1 MAIITLILASV
12 IVLIDQLSKIWAY
25 NNLSQVGQIKG
36 IPGILDFMY
45 VENTGAAFGI
55 LPNQNWLFII
65 LAMLVLVV
73 ALYVL
78 FKKKIKSKL
87 FLASMALMIGGAVGN
102 MIDRIIRGFVIDFLK
117 LSFFPPV
124 CNFADYC
131 LTVGAV
137 LLLVYILFLYSIA
150 EKNDERLK
158 QKTEFNQKKL

>member
-1 MAIITLILASV
+1 
-12 IVLIDQLSKIWAY
+12 
-25 NNLSQVGQIKG
+25 
-36 IPGILDFMY
+36 
-45 VENTGAAFGI
+45 
-55 LPNQNWLFII
+55 
-65 LAMLVLVV
+65 
-73 ALYVL
+73 
-78 FKKKIKSKL
+78 
-87 FLASMALMIGGAVGN
+87 MALMIGGAVGN

-137 LLLVYILFLYSIA
+137 LLLVYILFFSSIA